1 MSVDFNEKH
10 SKGWSHQKDKVMKA
24 GGEVLLKTDREINV
38 QDEID
43 IALVVCA
50 PTLLKAARALW
61 EYHNACFN
69 GGSYDEKTR
78 ERMDLWPAF
87 NQAEIALLRYDGLV
101 AEIEHDHKVK
111 A

>member
-24 GGEVLLKTDREINV
+24 GGEVLFKTDRVVNI

-43 IALVVCA
+43 IALAVCA

-61 EYHNACFN
+61 EYHNTK
-69 GGSYDEKTR
+69 EK
-78 ERMDLWPAF
+78 MDLWAAF
-87 NQAEIALLRYDGLV
+87 NEAEIALSRYDGLV
-101 AEIEHDHKVK
+101 AEIEQDHKV
-111 A
+111 AL

>member
-10 SKGWSHQKDKVMKA
+10 SKGWSHQKNKVVKA
-24 GGEVLLKTDREINV
+24 GGEVLFKTDRDINI

-61 EYHNACFN
+61 EYHNT
-69 GGSYDEKTR
+69 K

-87 NQAEIALLRYDGLV
+87 NEAEKALLRYDGLI
-101 AEIEHDHKVK
+101 ADIEHDHKVK